1 MTRILVT
8 GATGFIG
15 REARP
20 LLLAGGHEVIAVSTS
35 VPIDLPA
42 GVECLQANLTD
53 PASVTDM
60 VQKAG
65 ASHLLHLAWHRAAGG
80 LWNAPENMDWL
91 QATLQLGRAF
101 LDAGGTR
108 IVLCGS
114 CGEYDWTGGTCR
126 EDETP
131 LTPSTYYGACKLA
144 AETALAHLCR
154 INDKSFACGRPFFIY
169 GPGEAPARLGASVI
183 LSLLKGEEALCSHG
197 KQLRDYMHVRDVAGG
212 LVALLT
218 SQHEGNFNIASG
230 EAIQVKNLIN
240 AMATEIGRPELVKL
254 GARDAPAHEPELIV
268 ADMTKTRDALNW
280 QPQYDL
286 VSGVADT
293 VEWFRKNA
301 DLA

>member
-1 MTRILVT
+1 M
-8 GATGFIG
+8 
-15 REARP
+15 
-20 LLLAGGHEVIAVSTS
+20 
-35 VPIDLPA
+35 
-42 GVECLQANLTD
+42 
-53 PASVTDM
+53 
-60 VQKAG
+60 
-65 ASHLLHLAWHRAAGG
+65 
-80 LWNAPENMDWL
+80 
-91 QATLQLGRAF
+91 
-101 LDAGGTR
+101 
-108 IVLCGS
+108 
-114 CGEYDWTGGTCR
+114 
-126 EDETP
+126 
-131 LTPSTYYGACKLA
+131 
-144 AETALAHLCR
+144 
-154 INDKSFACGRPFFIY
+154 
-169 GPGEAPARLGASVI
+169 I

-230 EAIQVKNLIN
+230 EAIQVKDLIN
-240 AMATEIGRPELVKL
+240 AMAAEIGRPELVKL